1 MILLGIESSSR
12 KLSVGLMKDKI
23 FSELFSEK
31 INDTANSLPILSKQ
45 LINKALLSFE
55 DLDAICI
62 SAGPGSF
69 TGLRIGMSYAKG
81 IALALNI
88 PIVPISTFDSLAH
101 DNTFKKLSVL
111 IYSHGNTFY
120 ICEYNLDNG
129 KLSKST
135 EPKVILKEN
144 VLKLSQNIVFNGP
157 QNIFED
163 LKAHNLKIEFKE
175 LSVENIIKISQKNFR
190 LLKTK
195 SLDNLVPEY
204 VGNFEV
210 K

>member
-23 FSELFSEK
+23 FSELSSEK

-45 LINKALLSFE
+45 IINKALLSFE
-55 DLDAICI
+55 DLDAVCI

-101 DNTFKKLSVL
+101 DNTVKKLSVL

-144 VLKLSQNIVFNGP
+144 VLKLSHNIVFNGP

>member
-101 DNTFKKLSVL
+101 DNTVKKLSVL

-144 VLKLSQNIVFNGP
+144 VLKLSHNIVFNGP

-163 LKAHNLKIEFKE
+163 LKANNLKIEFKE

>member
-101 DNTFKKLSVL
+101 DNTVKKLSVL

-135 EPKVILKEN
+135 EPIVILKEN
-144 VLKLSQNIVFNGP
+144 VLKLSHNIVFNGP

-163 LKAHNLKIEFKE
+163 LKANNLKIEFKE

>member
-23 FSELFSEK
+23 FSELSSEK

-45 LINKALLSFE
+45 IINKALLSFE
-55 DLDAICI
+55 DLNAICI

-101 DNTFKKLSVL
+101 DNTVKKLSVL

-144 VLKLSQNIVFNGP
+144 VLKLSHNIVFNGP

-163 LKAHNLKIEFKE
+163 LKANNLKIEFKE

>member
-23 FSELFSEK
+23 FSELSSEK

-45 LINKALLSFE
+45 IINKALLSFE

-101 DNTFKKLSVL
+101 DNTVKKLSVL

-144 VLKLSQNIVFNGP
+144 VLKLSHNIVFNGP

-190 LLKTK
+190 LLKSK

>member
-129 KLSKST
+129 KLSKSM

-144 VLKLSQNIVFNGP
+144 VLKLSHNIVFNGP

>member
-45 LINKALLSFE
+45 IINKALLSFE

-144 VLKLSQNIVFNGP
+144 VLKLSHNIVFNGP

-163 LKAHNLKIEFKE
+163 LKAHNLKIELKE

>member
-23 FSELFSEK
+23 FSELSSEK

-45 LINKALLSFE
+45 IINKALLSFE
-55 DLDAICI
+55 DLNAICI

-144 VLKLSQNIVFNGP
+144 VLKLYHNIVFNGP

-163 LKAHNLKIEFKE
+163 LKEHNLKIELKE
-175 LSVENIIKISQKNFR
+175 ISVENIIKISQKNFR

>member
-1 MILLGIESSSR
+1 MNLLGIESSSR
-12 KLSVGLMKDKI
+12 KLSIGLMKDDS
-23 FSELFSEK
+23 FSELHSEK
-31 INDTANSLPILSKQ
+31 INDTANSLPQ
-45 LINKALLSFE
+45 LTKKIINKASLSFE

-69 TGLRIGMSYAKG
+69 TGLRVGMSYAKG
-81 IALALNI
+81 IAIALDI
-88 PIVPISTFDSLAH
+88 PIVPVSTFDSLAF
-101 DNTFKKLSVL
+101 DNSSEEIFTL

-120 ICEYNLDNG
+120 IREYGLG
-129 KLSKST
+129 SGILSKSG
-135 EPKVILKEN
+135 EPKSIFKED
-144 VLKLSQNIVFNGP
+144 VLELSNNIVFNGP
-157 QNIFED
+157 MNIFED

-175 LSVENIIKISQKNFR
+175 LSVNNIIKIAHQNFK

>member
-23 FSELFSEK
+23 FSELSSEK

-45 LINKALLSFE
+45 IINKALLSFE
-55 DLDAICI
+55 DLNAICI

-144 VLKLSQNIVFNGP
+144 VLKLSHNIVFNGP

>member
-1 MILLGIESSSR
+1 MNLLGIESSSR
-12 KLSVGLMKDKI
+12 KLSIGLMKDDS
-23 FSELFSEK
+23 FYELHSEK
-31 INDTANSLPILSKQ
+31 VNDTANSLPQLSKK
-45 LINKALLSFE
+45 IIKSASLSFE

-69 TGLRIGMSYAKG
+69 TGLRVGMSYAKG
-81 IALALNI
+81 IAMALDI
-88 PIVPISTFDSLAH
+88 PIVPVSTFDSLAY
-101 DNTFKKLSVL
+101 NNFSKELSTL

-120 ICEYNLDNG
+120 ICEYSLDNG
-129 KLSKST
+129 ILSKSS
-135 EPKVILKEN
+135 EPKSISKKNALE
-144 VLKLSQNIVFNGP
+144 LSHNIVFNGP
-157 QNIFED
+157 MNIFED
-163 LKAHNLKIEFKE
+163 LKVNNPKIEFKN
-175 LSVENIIKISQKNFR
+175 LSVKNVLKIARKNFK

>member
-23 FSELFSEK
+23 FSELSSEK

-45 LINKALLSFE
+45 IINKALLSFE
-55 DLDAICI
+55 DLNAICI

-88 PIVPISTFDSLAH
+88 PIVPISTFDSLAY
-101 DNTFKKLSVL
+101 DNTVTKLSVL

-144 VLKLSQNIVFNGP
+144 VLKLSHNIVFNGP

>member
-1 MILLGIESSSR
+1 MNFLGIESSSR
-12 KLSVGLMKDKI
+12 KLSVGLMKEKS
-23 FSELFSEK
+23 FSELNSEK
-31 INDTANSLPILSKQ
+31 INDTANSLPQLSKKIISNAS
-45 LINKALLSFE
+45 LDFE

-69 TGLRIGMSYAKG
+69 TGLRVGMSYAKG
-81 IALALNI
+81 IAMALDI
-88 PIVPISTFDSLAH
+88 PIVPVSTFDSLAY
-101 DNTFKKLSVL
+101 NNLSEELSTL

-120 ICEYNLDNG
+120 ICKYNLDNG
-129 KLSKST
+129 ILLKSS
-135 EPKVILKEN
+135 EPKSILKEN
-144 VLKLSQNIVFNGP
+144 FLELSHNIVFNGP
-157 QNIFED
+157 MNIFED
-163 LKAHNLKIEFKE
+163 LKANNLKIEFKD
-175 LSVENIIKISQKNFR
+175 LSVNNIIKIAHQNFK

>member
-1 MILLGIESSSR
+1 MNLLGIESSSR
-12 KLSVGLMKDKI
+12 KLSIGLMKDKI
-23 FSELFSEK
+23 FSELSSEK

-45 LINKALLSFE
+45 IINKALLSFE
-55 DLDAICI
+55 DLNAICI

-101 DNTFKKLSVL
+101 NNSVKKLSVL

-144 VLKLSQNIVFNGP
+144 VLKLSHNIVFNGP

>member
-1 MILLGIESSSR
+1 MNLLGIESSSR
-12 KLSVGLMKDKI
+12 KLSVGLMKEKS
-23 FSELFSEK
+23 FSELNSEK
-31 INDTANSLPILSKQ
+31 INDTANSLPQLSKKIISNAS
-45 LINKALLSFE
+45 LGFE

-69 TGLRIGMSYAKG
+69 TGLRVGMSYAKG
-81 IALALNI
+81 IAMALDI
-88 PIVPISTFDSLAH
+88 PIIPVSTFDSLAY
-101 DNTFKKLSVL
+101 NNLSEELSTL

-120 ICEYNLDNG
+120 ICKYNLDNG
-129 KLSKST
+129 ILLKSS
-135 EPKVILKEN
+135 EPKSILKEN
-144 VLKLSQNIVFNGP
+144 FLELSHDIVFNGP
-157 QNIFED
+157 MNIFED
-163 LKAHNLKIEFKE
+163 LKANNLKIEFKD
-175 LSVENIIKISQKNFR
+175 LSVNNIIKIAHQNFK

>member
-88 PIVPISTFDSLAH
+88 PIIPISTFDSLAH
-101 DNTFKKLSVL
+101 DNTVKKLSVL

-144 VLKLSQNIVFNGP
+144 VLKLSHNIVFNGP

>member
-101 DNTFKKLSVL
+101 NNSVKKLSVL

-144 VLKLSQNIVFNGP
+144 VLKLSHNIVFNGP

>member
-1 MILLGIESSSR
+1 MILLGIESSIR

-23 FSELFSEK
+23 FSELSSEK

-45 LINKALLSFE
+45 IINKALLSFE

-101 DNTFKKLSVL
+101 DNTVKKLSVL

-144 VLKLSQNIVFNGP
+144 VLKLSHNIVFNGP

>member
-1 MILLGIESSSR
+1 MNLLGIESSSR
-12 KLSVGLMKDKI
+12 KLSVGLMKEKS
-23 FSELFSEK
+23 FFELNSEK
-31 INDTANSLPILSKQ
+31 INDTANSLPQLSKKIISNAS
-45 LINKALLSFE
+45 LGFE

-69 TGLRIGMSYAKG
+69 TGLRVGMSYAKG
-81 IALALNI
+81 IAMALDI
-88 PIVPISTFDSLAH
+88 PIVPVSTFDSLAY
-101 DNTFKKLSVL
+101 NNLSEELSTL

-120 ICEYNLDNG
+120 ICKYNLDNG
-129 KLSKST
+129 ILLKSS
-135 EPKVILKEN
+135 EPKSILKEN
-144 VLKLSQNIVFNGP
+144 FLELSHNIVFNGP
-157 QNIFED
+157 MNIFED
-163 LKAHNLKIEFKE
+163 LKANNLKIEFKD
-175 LSVENIIKISQKNFR
+175 LSVNNIIKIAHQNFK

>member
-101 DNTFKKLSVL
+101 DNTVKKLSVL

-144 VLKLSQNIVFNGP
+144 VLKLSHNIVFNGP

>member
-1 MILLGIESSSR
+1 MILLGIESSSG

-23 FSELFSEK
+23 FSELYSEK

-45 LINKALLSFE
+45 IINKASLSFE
-55 DLDAICI
+55 DLNAICI

-129 KLSKST
+129 KLSTST

-144 VLKLSQNIVFNGP
+144 VLKLSHNIVFNGP